1 MKGQRPAAPKR
12 TELSIQSGGA
22 VLYDDDDQI
31 EELHLPDEQT
41 YGHHKTATAANPR
54 KVQIGSR
61 FSQKAKEGGGGRN
74 SSSNSSVRGRKT
86 IRIVARKKPKM
97 LDTDEQGDQ
106 NIMTT
111 IEMET
116 YRSQRSAT
124 SGNMERQGSS
134 TKQTISNSNQI

>member
-1 MKGQRPAAPKR
+1 
-12 TELSIQSGGA
+12 
-22 VLYDDDDQI
+22 
-31 EELHLPDEQT
+31 
-41 YGHHKTATAANPR
+41 
-54 KVQIGSR
+54 
-61 FSQKAKEGGGGRN
+61 
-74 SSSNSSVRGRKT
+74 
-86 IRIVARKKPKM
+86 M

-134 TKQTISNSNQI
+134 TKQTISNSKQIDRQLNQLGGKVKVNTKYDNGRKVTMIKIKSNRKKGTTNHDGEDNDDMEESLKDVLDGVRAKVGRHIN